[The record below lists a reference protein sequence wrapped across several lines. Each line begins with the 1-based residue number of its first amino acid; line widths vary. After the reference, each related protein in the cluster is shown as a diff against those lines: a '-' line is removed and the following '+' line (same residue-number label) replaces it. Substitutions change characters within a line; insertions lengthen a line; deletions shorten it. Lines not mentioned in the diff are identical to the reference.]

1 MNILVLDDEREIAD
15 LVEVYLKNEN
25 YNVFK
30 FYDAKEAINCIES
43 QKLDFAILD
52 VMIKDVDG
60 FKICKMI
67 RDKGLNFPVIML
79 TAKIEDKDKIQ
90 GLTLGADDYITKPF
104 NPLEL
109 IARVKSA
116 YRRYTKYNEKSEE
129 NIIYINGLEI
139 DQDKH
144 ICRLYETQIEL
155 TPMEFDILLYLAQK
169 RGNVV
174 SSEELFEKVWKEKYL
189 ENNNKDLKDIKK
201 GVLPILGVLFL
212 VFALIMLEPDFG
224 TGIVIVMTI
233 IVLLFVSGVKMNFFI
248 KLGVLG
254 LLGVV
259 VLVIIA
265 PYRMERIIS
274 FINPWSDPLGSGF
287 QIIQSLYAIGPGGLL
302 GLGFGNSVQKHF
314 YLPEPQTDFI
324 FSIIS
329 EEFGF
334 LGVIIVATLFITIIY
349 SGFKIAMNCEDKF
362 GKYLAFGITF
372 GLAFQTMLNLMVVV
386 GLIPVTGVTL
396 PFLSYGG
403 SSLLISLTSIGI
415 LLNISA

>member
-1 MNILVLDDEREIAD
+1 MSYVT
-15 LVEVYLKNEN
+15 
-25 YNVFK
+25 
-30 FYDAKEAINCIES
+30 
-43 QKLDFAILD
+43 
-52 VMIKDVDG
+52 M
-60 FKICKMI
+60 
-67 RDKGLNFPVIML
+67 
-79 TAKIEDKDKIQ
+79 
-90 GLTLGADDYITKPF
+90 
-104 NPLEL
+104 
-109 IARVKSA
+109 
-116 YRRYTKYNEKSEE
+116 
-129 NIIYINGLEI
+129 
-139 DQDKH
+139 
-144 ICRLYETQIEL
+144 ICRK
-155 TPMEFDILLYLAQK
+155 A
-169 RGNVV
+169 
-174 SSEELFEKVWKEKYL
+174 WKKYL

-287 QIIQSLYAIGPGGLL
+287 QIIQSVYAIGPGGLL
-302 GLGFGNSVQKHF
+302 GLGFGNSVQRHF

-324 FSIIS
+324 
-329 EEFGF
+329 
-334 LGVIIVATLFITIIY
+334 
-349 SGFKIAMNCEDKF
+349 
-362 GKYLAFGITF
+362 AFGITF

-403 SSLLISLTSIGI
+403 SSLLISLTSMGI
-415 LLNISA
+415 LLNISNYHN